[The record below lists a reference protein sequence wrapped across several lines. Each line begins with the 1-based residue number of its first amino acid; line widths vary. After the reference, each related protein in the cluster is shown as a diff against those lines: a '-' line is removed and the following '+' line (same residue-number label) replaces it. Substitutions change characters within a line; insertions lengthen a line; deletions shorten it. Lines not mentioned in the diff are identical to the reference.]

1 MGRSA
6 NRRATARNVQRK
18 KQLQNQSKSK
28 SKLSKNYHEV
38 KGVSKQV
45 PVFFKPD
52 RSPRYL

>member
-18 KQLQNQSKSK
+18 KQLQNQSK
-28 SKLSKNYHEV
+28 LSKNYHEV

-52 RSPRYL
+52 KSPRYI

>member
-6 NRRATARNVQRK
+6 NRRATARNEQRK
-18 KQLQNQSKSK
+18 KQLQNQEK

-38 KGVSKQV
+38 KGVSKQI

-52 RSPRYL
+52 KSPRYL

>member
-18 KQLQNQSKSK
+18 KQLQSQTK

-38 KGVSKQV
+38 KGISKQV

>member
-18 KQLQNQSKSK
+18 KQLQNQTKSK
-28 SKLSKNYHEV
+28 SSKNYHEV